1 MVNTKT
7 IQLERV
13 IFEAVK
19 RLDIEMLKEFSV
31 YIVDFKN
38 NKKQYF
44 ISDLAIAFTKLK
56 DSGDTFLEPEFGNCG
71 SCNKGCT
78 GYLFIG
84 NRSRNYINLIFQID
98 GSEILDMGEC
108 CDFKP
113 INKVQN
119 LNQRIYIHSFND
131 RKSEEFIPF

>member
-1 MVNTKT
+1 MVKT

-13 IFEAVK
+13 IVEAVK
-19 RLDIEMLKEFSV
+19 RLDKEMLKEFSV
-31 YIVDFKN
+31 YIADFEN

-44 ISDLAIAFTKLK
+44 INDLAIAFTKLK
-56 DSGDTFLEPEFGNCG
+56 ESGDTFLKPELGNCG

-108 CDFKP
+108 CDFMP
-113 INKVQN
+113 INKVQS

>member
-1 MVNTKT
+1 MLNTKT
-7 IQLERV
+7 IELEKV
-13 IFEAVK
+13 IVEATK
-19 RLDIEMLKEFSV
+19 RIDIEMFKEFSV
-31 YIVDFKN
+31 HVEDFKN

-44 ISDLAIAFTKLK
+44 INDLAIAFTKLK
-56 DSGDTFLEPEFGNCG
+56 ESGDTFLQPEFGNCG